1 MKLKKI
7 LFCKHLIIKLILLVS
22 LIFLSA
28 FLSNYPIKLIEYL
41 VDLAT
46 KFDNKYTKEILLVGS
61 VYLFM
66 QVLRAFLTACM
77 KYMSDK
83 IQQDIGVNI
92 QNSIYNHL
100 IKADLISVES
110 NRVSNITNILIED
123 SEFIIKN
130 LLTPLTTLIFSIVS
144 FFIGL
149 YFMITINV
157 LLPFLIIPLGL
168 VTAIVAKIINDK
180 SSKNIEDLRDS
191 SQNLWKTFEEGI
203 RGILPIKIFRYS
215 KDYQRK
221 VELDTNNMKKFILK
235 QSKLDSLSYFALS
248 SLFMI
253 TIGGILIISSIFVV
267 NGYISLGGLT
277 AIMMYNHLLVDP
289 LVDSLQLQQSF
300 IKLKI
305 SLKRINKIFDMPID
319 KMYSKRKVDIN
330 SVILKNVSFSY
341 NNTEVL
347 KNINLNLSSN
357 YKVAIVGHT
366 GSGKSTLAK
375 IIVGL
380 YPVSKGECEYYYNG
394 NKTEGIPKVSY
405 LVQDGY
411 LFDVSIK
418 ENIKLFNNQLSD
430 TDFRYIAK
438 ISGVDSIEKVYS
450 DENIGDNG
458 KLLSGGEKKRVEIAR
473 TLAYKEA
480 SMYIFDE
487 LTSSLDNAMAN
498 NIMDNIFSELKDKLC
513 IFIEHNLEY
522 TKNMDLIIVMKSG
535 EIVELGTYDELVSKK
550 GYFYSLINN

>member
-1 MKLKKI
+1 
-7 LFCKHLIIKLILLVS
+7 
-22 LIFLSA
+22 
-28 FLSNYPIKLIEYL
+28 
-41 VDLAT
+41 
-46 KFDNKYTKEILLVGS
+46 
-61 VYLFM
+61 
-66 QVLRAFLTACM
+66 
-77 KYMSDK
+77 
-83 IQQDIGVNI
+83 
-92 QNSIYNHL
+92 
-100 IKADLISVES
+100 
-110 NRVSNITNILIED
+110 
-123 SEFIIKN
+123 
-130 LLTPLTTLIFSIVS
+130 
-144 FFIGL
+144 
-149 YFMITINV
+149 MITINV

-203 RGILPIKIFRYS
+203 RGILPIKIFGHS

-221 VELDTNNMKKFILK
+221 VELDTNNMKKFALK

-380 YPVSKGECEYYYNG
+380 YSVSKGECEYYYNG
-394 NKTEGIPKVSY
+394 NKTEGIPKVGY

-430 TDFRYIAK
+430 TDFRHIAK
-438 ISGVDSIEKVYS
+438 ISGVDSIEKSYS

-480 SMYIFDE
+480 FMYIFDE